1 MKANSM
7 ADSEYHVS
15 SFVVR
20 VRPEDGQSVSSV
32 IAAITGLEVHAEEE
46 GKLIVTAEAGNVREL
61 ADLSR
66 VLEET
71 EKVVSVAPVY
81 HEFSSDEDSQTP
93 ASQDEQ
99 QSTRVK
105 LQ

>member
-1 MKANSM
+1 MS
-7 ADSEYHVS
+7 DSEYHVS

-20 VRPEDGQSVSSV
+20 VRPQDGPFVSSI
-32 IAAITGLEVHAEEE
+32 IASIAGLEVHAEED

-71 EKVVSVAPVY
+71 EKVVSVAPIY
-81 HEFSSDEDSQTP
+81 HEFSSDGESTAP
-93 ASQDEQ
+93 ESQDEQ

>member
-1 MKANSM
+1 MS
-7 ADSEYHVS
+7 DSEYHVS
-15 SFVVR
+15 SYVVR
-20 VRPEDGQSVSSV
+20 VKPQDGQFVSNIIDA
-32 IAAITGLEVHAEEE
+32 IAGLEVHAEED

-71 EKVVSVAPVY
+71 EKVVSVAPIY
-81 HEFSSDEDSQTP
+81 HEFSSDGKS
-93 ASQDEQ
+93 AAAGSQDEQ

>member
-1 MKANSM
+1 MSEA
-7 ADSEYHVS
+7 EYHVS

-20 VRPEDGQSVSSV
+20 VLPEDGSVVASILKA
-32 IAAITGLEVHAEEE
+32 IAGLEVHAEED

-66 VLEET
+66 ILEET
-71 EKVVSVAPVY
+71 EKVVSVAPIY
-81 HEFSSDEDSQTP
+81 HEFSSDDESATP
-93 ASQDEQ
+93 VSHEQQ

>member
-1 MKANSM
+1 MSE
-7 ADSEYHVS
+7 SEYHVS

-20 VRPEDGQSVSSV
+20 VRPEDGQAVSNAV
-32 IAAITGLEVHAEEE
+32 TAIAGLEVHAEED

-61 ADLSR
+61 ADLSK

-71 EKVVSVAPVY
+71 DKVVSVAPIY
-81 HEFSSDEDSQTP
+81 HEFSNDGESTTT
-93 ASQDEQ
+93 ASHEQQ

>member
-1 MKANSM
+1 MSE
-7 ADSEYHVS
+7 SEYHVS

-20 VRPEDGQSVSSV
+20 VRPQDGRFVSSI
-32 IAAITGLEVHAEEE
+32 IASIAGLEVHAEED

-71 EKVVSVAPVY
+71 EKVVSVAPIY
-81 HEFSSDEDSQTP
+81 HEFSSDEESTAPESQN
-93 ASQDEQ
+93 EQ

>member
-1 MKANSM
+1 MSEG
-7 ADSEYHVS
+7 EYHVS

-20 VRPEDGQSVSSV
+20 VRPEDGQSVSNIITA
-32 IAAITGLEVHAEEE
+32 IAGLEVHAEED
-46 GKLIVTAEAGNVREL
+46 GKLIVTAEARNVKEL
-61 ADLSR
+61 ADLSK

-71 EKVVSVAPVY
+71 DKVVSVAPVY
-81 HEFSSDEDSQTP
+81 HEFSSDRESTTP
-93 ASQDEQ
+93 LSSEQQ

>member
-1 MKANSM
+1 MSEP
-7 ADSEYHVS
+7 EYHVS

-20 VRPEDGQSVSSV
+20 VRPEDGQFVSEV
-32 IAAITGLEVHAEEE
+32 IGAIAGLEVHAEED

-71 EKVVSVAPVY
+71 EKVVSVAPIY
-81 HEFSSDEDSQTP
+81 HEFSSDGESATP
-93 ASQDEQ
+93 VSRDEQ
-99 QSTRVK
+99 QTTRVK

>member
-1 MKANSM
+1 MS
-7 ADSEYHVS
+7 DSEYHVS

-20 VRPEDGQSVSSV
+20 VRPEDGQSVSQV
-32 IAAITGLEVHAEEE
+32 IASIAGLEVHAEED

-66 VLEET
+66 VLEEI
-71 EKVVSVAPVY
+71 EKVVSVAPIY
-81 HEFSSDEDSQTP
+81 HEFSSDGEPSAP
-93 ASQDEQ
+93 ISQDEQ

>member
-1 MKANSM
+1 MSE
-7 ADSEYHVS
+7 SEYHVS

-20 VRPEDGQSVSSV
+20 VRPEDGQAVSSI
-32 IAAITGLEVHAEEE
+32 IAAIAGLEVHAEED

-61 ADLSR
+61 ANLSK

-71 EKVVSVAPVY
+71 DKVVSVAPIY
-81 HEFSSDEDSQTP
+81 HEFSSDGESTTP
-93 ASQDEQ
+93 VSPEQQ

>member
-1 MKANSM
+1 MPEP
-7 ADSEYHVS
+7 EYHVS

-20 VRPEDGQSVSSV
+20 VRAEDGPSVAQAIASV
-32 IAAITGLEVHAEEE
+32 AGLEVHAEED
-46 GKLIVTAEAGNVREL
+46 GKLIVTAEAANVREL

-66 VLEET
+66 VLEEI
-71 EKVVSVAPVY
+71 EKVLSVAPIY
-81 HEFSSDEDSQTP
+81 HEFSSDEESETPTSQE
-93 ASQDEQ
+93 EQ